1 MIRVTPMSQ
10 RFIRCP
16 HCHFPHDSRERI
28 CPETGL
34 SIPEGA
40 GDNVKAVAHSAPPK
54 ALRVDPPHK
63 GLDLIGKTIG
73 GRYVLKGALGSGGMG
88 TVFEGEHI
96 GLGRPVAIKVLNP
109 AQAKKAV
116 AVQRFQQ
123 EARTAGAIGHPNICE
138 VYDLGSLDDKSPYL
152 VMEKLEG
159 VTLSSRIQGREGLPP
174 AECID
179 ILLQVL
185 AGLSAAHDKGIVH
198 RDIKPENIF
207 LAQRLGATAS
217 IAKILDFGV
226 SKVVNPSGVLGD
238 DLNLT
243 RTGMV
248 MGTPYYMSPEQA
260 RGDRNLDAR
269 VDLYA
274 CGVMLYEMLTG
285 KRPFIAPNY
294 NALLLQIIHKEPRPL
309 RAVRASIP
317 EGFDSIVDR
326 AMKKDRVARY
336 QTAQDFIRELNA
348 LGRKLSP
355 RRTGDL
361 SANAPLA
368 VRAPPPL
375 PKMMTPNG
383 PIKPATGGPSGIPP
397 IPQFVLPSPGGSLS
411 VPPRTPAAADSSTR
425 AEVRSRPKRVDI
437 GRPRVDHED
446 ETKTQL
452 QSRPK
457 PPLPRRSGY
466 DPEAD
471 TLIKGREELEDL
483 TTGKTNVMVKK
494 PVDR

>member
-1 MIRVTPMSQ
+1 
-10 RFIRCP
+10 
-16 HCHFPHDSRERI
+16 
-28 CPETGL
+28 
-34 SIPEGA
+34 
-40 GDNVKAVAHSAPPK
+40 
-54 ALRVDPPHK
+54 
-63 GLDLIGKTIG
+63 
-73 GRYVLKGALGSGGMG
+73 MG
-88 TVFEGEHI
+88 TVFEGEHV

-152 VMEKLEG
+152 VMEKLDG
-159 VTLSSRIQGREGLPP
+159 VTLSSRIAGREGMNPSD
-174 AECID
+174 CID
-179 ILLQVL
+179 VMLQVL

-207 LAQRLGATAS
+207 LAQRVGAVAS

-294 NALLLQIIHKEPRPL
+294 NALLLQIIHKEPRPA
-309 RAVRASIP
+309 RSVRPSIP
-317 EGFDSIVDR
+317 EGFDAILER
-326 AMKKDRVARY
+326 AMKKDRITRY

-348 LGRKLSP
+348 LGRKLAP
-355 RRTGDL
+355 RRSGDL
-361 SANAPLA
+361 SSNNPLA

-375 PKMMTPNG
+375 APPAPAKTTTPNAAMK
-383 PIKPATGGPSGIPP
+383 PIHASLRSSPLPP
-397 IPQFVLPSPGGSLS
+397 LPQFALPIPGGSLS
-411 VPPRTPAAADSSTR
+411 VPPRVPAAADSSTV
-425 AEVRSRPKRVDI
+425 AETRNKPRKVDI
-437 GRPRVDHED
+437 GRPKLDRED

-452 QSRPK
+452 QNRPIAAK
-457 PPLPRRSGY
+457 PQLPKRAGP

-471 TLIKGREELEDL
+471 TLIRSRDDLEDL
-483 TTGKTNVMVKK
+483 TTGKTNVMPKK
-494 PVDR
+494 PISES

>member
-1 MIRVTPMSQ
+1 MSQ

-28 CPETGL
+28 CPETGQA
-34 SIPEGA
+34 IPEGA
-40 GDNVKAVAHSAPPK
+40 GDNVKSAAQGGASK
-54 ALRVDPPHK
+54 ASRLDTSHK

-159 VTLSSRIQGREGLPP
+159 VTLSSRIQGREGLAP

-179 ILLQVL
+179 IMLQVL

-226 SKVVNPSGVLGD
+226 SKVVNPTGVLGD

-309 RAVRASIP
+309 RSVRPTVP
-317 EGFDSIVDR
+317 EGFDAIIER

-361 SANAPLA
+361 ASNAPLA

-375 PKMMTPNG
+375 PKTMTPNV
-383 PIKPATGGPSGIPP
+383 PIKPVAPVSSAGHIPP
-397 IPQFVLPSPGGSLS
+397 LPQFVLPSPGGSLS
-411 VPPRTPAAADSSTR
+411 VPPRTPVAADSSTR

-437 GRPRVDHED
+437 GRPKLDRDD

-471 TLIKGREELEDL
+471 TLIKGRDDLEDL
-483 TTGKTNVMVKK
+483 TTGKTNVIVKK
-494 PVDR
+494 PPDR